1 MSGEGLRPS
10 PRMRDYW
17 DDHLKDASVARLEK
31 HLKNMYAYGVAYPG
45 APRVAAHEWTVD
57 MRWLYGQ
64 LKGRIRE
71 LNNLQGVV
79 RKTVPLG
86 SQVRVTRP
94 NPEHWGLRAK
104 DRALRVERREKY
116 QEESERAL
124 RIREGK
130 LKRELD
136 RDP

>member
-1 MSGEGLRPS
+1 MSRERLRPS

-17 DDHLKDASVARLEK
+17 DSHLRDASVTRLEK
-31 HLKNMYAYGVAYPG
+31 HLRDMYTYGVAYPG
-45 APRVAAHEWTVD
+45 APRVAAHAWTVD

-86 SQVRVTRP
+86 SQVRVHRP
-94 NPEHWGLRAK
+94 DPEHWELRAK
-104 DRALRVERREKY
+104 DRALRIERKEKY
-116 QEESERAL
+116 QEEGDRAL

-130 LKRELD
+130 LRRELD
-136 RDP
+136 SNP